1 MKLSGVLLILLF
13 MPCGIIPYVISKII
27 LRCKDI
33 GGDEERDLIPVISY
47 FWPIV
52 LLASIL
58 DWLVELMDR
67 LGLFIL
73 SMNDKE

>member
-1 MKLSGVLLILLF
+1 MKLAGVLLILLF

-33 GGDEERDLIPVISY
+33 VDDDERDLIPVISY

-58 DWLVELMDR
+58 DRLVELMDR
-67 LGLFIL
+67 LALFIM
-73 SMNDKE
+73 SINDKE